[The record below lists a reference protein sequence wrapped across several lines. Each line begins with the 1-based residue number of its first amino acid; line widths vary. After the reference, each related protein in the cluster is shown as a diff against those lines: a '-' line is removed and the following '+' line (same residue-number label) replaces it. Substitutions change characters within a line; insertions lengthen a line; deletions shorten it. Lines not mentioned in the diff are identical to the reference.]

1 MGSVIKPSDFL
12 KGRKR
17 LVEELTRD
25 LDPASRETLRKILE
39 SWKEGNSEEELTKLV
54 GKKLSKKFVTE
65 PKSKE

>member
-1 MGSVIKPSDFL
+1 MGSVIKPSDFF

-25 LDPASRETLRKILE
+25 LDPASRETVRKVLE
-39 SWKEGNSEEELTKLV
+39 SWKEGESEEELTKLV
-54 GKKLSKKFVTE
+54 GKKLSKKFLTE